1 MPGDMNL
8 RHAVRWNAI
17 YICKRVEVVILRRDV
32 NVIYIEQN
40 AAIRPL
46 HHFIQK
52 LPLGH
57 FRNVKLRIAAHLF
70 HHHRSLDKI
79 PHFANFLRR
88 DARRFECVRHRQQVV
103 RVAAIDATPAEMIG
117 NPWRLGAF
125 HQFLQSLQM
134 FAIWFLRRAEI
145 HRNAM
150 LHHSILLENLVEDAH
165 RTPAIDH
172 EILRNNFEPV
182 HDRFL
187 GKNVVVVRSAQP
199 DSHAVVSESVEPICR
214 HLIPQVKTE
223 KERGPENSCRPSVRW
238 NCTTRASYLSAGILE
253 PSVAQPPLPLQE
265 FLPLQPLSLDLQ
277 PPLPLQEFWPLQ
289 ACFSFAFLSASCKL
303 KVLPF
308 ALDSRLDACTVT
320 AVPANKPA
328 SAAPATKLF
337 LDFVIFPHPPVNLD
351 YNRPDASTSPQCI
364 WIGLLVGRDWVRSKP
379 LARREE
385 LPGSI
390 IHLAGL

>member
-1 MPGDMNL
+1 MSGDMNL
-8 RHAVRWNAI
+8 RHAVGRNTI
-17 YICKRVEVVILRRDV
+17 YICKRVEVVILRRHV
-32 NVIYIEQN
+32 NVVYIEQN

-57 FRNVKLRIAAHLF
+57 FRNVKLRIAAHVF
-70 HHHRSLDKI
+70 NHYRSLDKI

-88 DARRFECVRHRQQVV
+88 DARRFECVRHRQQIM
-103 RVAAIDATPAEMIG
+103 RVAAIDATPAEMIR
-117 NPWRLGAF
+117 NPRGLGAF
-125 HQFLQSLQM
+125 YQVLQSLQVL
-134 FAIWFLRRAEI
+134 AIRFLRRAEI

-182 HDRFL
+182 HDWFL

-199 DSHAVVSESVEPICR
+199 DSHAVVRESVEPICR

-238 NCTTRASYLSAGILE
+238 NCTNRASYLSAGILE
-253 PSVAQPPLPLQE
+253 PSVAQPPLPFKE

-289 ACFSFAFLSASCKL
+289 ACFSFTFLSAFLSALS
-303 KVLPF
+303 
-308 ALDSRLDACTVT
+308 S
-320 AVPANKPA
+320 
-328 SAAPATKLF
+328 
-337 LDFVIFPHPPVNLD
+337 
-351 YNRPDASTSPQCI
+351 
-364 WIGLLVGRDWVRSKP
+364 
-379 LARREE
+379 
-385 LPGSI
+385 
-390 IHLAGL
+390 